1 MRKTAPTSRLPPL
14 KAPPAAPA
22 DSYRAQKS
30 SRARGCDLACQD
42 RDAHISN
49 CYCISVADGLMIELQ
64 TSVGACN
71 DPGASQR
78 CKLATAT
85 HEIVVKVRFEKHA

>member
-1 MRKTAPTSRLPPL
+1 MLGGVTWRR
-14 KAPPAAPA
+14 
-22 DSYRAQKS
+22 
-30 SRARGCDLACQD
+30 QD